1 MITIENERIAFD
13 SLIEKFPDIH
23 LNIQKIQ
30 DGYQEKAI
38 NECIELVRK
47 KLDNPTI
54 DPKNITRE
62 LMNDPDN

>member
-13 SLIEKFPDIH
+13 NLIEKFPDIH
-23 LNIQKIQ
+23 LDIQKIQ
-30 DGYQEKAI
+30 DEYQEKAI
-38 NECIELVRK
+38 NKSIELVRK